1 MVDDQST
8 MRKASFTG
16 RGCSKAVPPDQK
28 LSHTAL
34 AADVCFAFL
43 LVARWC
49 NSVVQ
54 GPTSVVHGV
63 IGKQSMNTKTII
75 LFSVLLLLALSK
87 PILLADVIVMKSGQ
101 RVEGEVLKVQKD
113 TLFVDV
119 GVDVI
124 RIPVDQIQERISQEP
139 VKEEPTKTENGI
151 FLTADLPERTV
162 KELVGKFGEGVVLIQ
177 NPEGLGS
184 GFIINDRGY
193 CVTNYHVVEGQTR
206 VAVTI
211 FHQGKNGDFERRAIR
226 DVKILAL
233 NPYFDLALLEIPAQK
248 DMEFRPV
255 FIADDDTHRE
265 GDTVFAIGSPLGLE
279 RSVSE
284 GIVAS
289 RNRNMDGIV
298 YIQTTAQINPGNSGG
313 PLFNSKGQVVGVIN
327 MKLTFGE
334 GLGFAIPISYLK
346 HFLKNREAFAF
357 DRTNPNTGFQYL
369 EPPRRMNPKVAVEEQ
384 KTVEKTGDEASN

>member
-1 MVDDQST
+1 M
-8 MRKASFTG
+8 
-16 RGCSKAVPPDQK
+16 K
-28 LSHTAL
+28 LRNMM
-34 AADVCFAFL
+34 L
-43 LVARWC
+43 LTC
-49 NSVVQ
+49 LL
-54 GPTSVVHGV
+54 PT
-63 IGKQSMNTKTII
+63 
-75 LFSVLLLLALSK
+75 VLLMDIVFSRIAG
-87 PILLADVIVMKSGQ
+87 ADVIVMKSGQ
-101 RVEGEVLKVQKD
+101 RIEGEVLKVQKD

-139 VKEEPTKTENGI
+139 VKEEPSKTENGI
-151 FLTADLPERTV
+151 FMSADLPDRTV

-248 DMEFRPV
+248 DIEFRPV
-255 FIADDDTHRE
+255 YIAEDDTHRE

-313 PLFNSKGQVVGVIN
+313 PLFNSKGEVVGVIN

-357 DRTNPNTGFQYL
+357 DRTNPNTGFHYL
-369 EPPRRMNPKVAVEEQ
+369 EPPKRMNPKIPADDE
-384 KTVEKTGDEASN
+384 KPVEKTGVDASN